1 MRSQICNVIE
11 GRIRIACPR
20 CEKKRYVAI
29 AAGLRKK
36 SIRCLCGLSTMYT
49 LNHRNALRES
59 SCGKALLVLASGKP
73 CPAYLCD
80 ISLGGIGF
88 NVPHQYIRAIKDGQ
102 DVSIK
107 FRSQSGTTIQRK
119 IRIKSV
125 IGNRIGAQFLDGLRA
140 PTSW

>member
-1 MRSQICNVIE
+1 
-11 GRIRIACPR
+11 
-20 CEKKRYVAI
+20 
-29 AAGLRKK
+29 
-36 SIRCLCGLSTMYT
+36 MYT

-59 SCGKALLVLASGKP
+59 SCGKALLVLANGKP